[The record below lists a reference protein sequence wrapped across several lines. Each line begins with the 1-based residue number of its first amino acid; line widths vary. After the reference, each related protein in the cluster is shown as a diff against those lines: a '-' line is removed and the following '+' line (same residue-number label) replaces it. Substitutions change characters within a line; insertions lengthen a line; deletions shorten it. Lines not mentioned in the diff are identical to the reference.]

1 MAKKNIPPTE
11 DDNLEYFSG
20 EQASGVQINAEPSE
34 IDIDVDKEIQLDV
47 IFTKNA
53 YEARGIIS
61 PSKNVFV
68 AIELFDSKNVKI
80 NTSTDKIIPETSDK
94 GVFSVI
100 LDTIFIANATK
111 GLLKDE
117 SFLTLKLTF
126 ILRQNTTIGI
136 ASAGATTS
144 DDTVIGRFVPSL
156 GGELLGVREIKVLPN
171 IDLIALQPSNNRVV
185 MGRAGQEFTADQV
198 LYPLIRN
205 RVVDFTHY
213 KAFIDEVMCQNQP
226 ANERFP
232 NSSMRLPFTGV
243 DAYQLLKAATE
254 AYLMTECG
262 FIPEYSNDDKN
273 PYDNP
278 IGTRRFDFLAES
290 SRLGFKATEDNLRRL
305 RNRYLDLLE
314 AESGTKVLP
323 YFKVIRDKLSDLPL
337 KNDREAGNC
346 YGILRSQISSPC
358 MIELIWSY
366 WQEQGLMV
374 QVINAIM
381 LRFQN
386 IRQSES
392 KLDPLFRLEL
402 DPLRNLSNIMWGM
415 VQDEQHTLSISRRA
429 YEYDHQYGLTLI
441 GKAVPQIR
449 SVDSRS
455 NFLDAFHNLLTS
467 CSSFYKDADDTTR
480 IADGF
485 PILNNLRDLHMLL
498 AEGFH
503 NAYGSLTW
511 TARQEML
518 MQQWVL
524 ARPEFREF
532 IGGRIMVPYKEPW
545 MDRVDM
551 VKQMQGWGTTSV
563 TNFHDLATYGEQLL
577 LSIRYNN
584 WSQRE
589 DRNEAANWA
598 LYWRNEIQRY
608 IYAYRTVT
616 NVDLSVDAVQTTP
629 TQRSSQPSILLHRRL
644 ATEAANG
651 SQNGLR
657 VKRA

>member
-11 DDNLEYFSG
+11 DDNLEYFAG
-20 EQASGVQINAEPSE
+20 EQASGVQINVDPSE
-34 IDIDVDKEIQLDV
+34 LELDIDKEIQLDV
-47 IFTKNA
+47 IFTKQA
-53 YEARGIIS
+53 YEARSLNTIRG
-61 PSKNVFV
+61 NVV
-68 AIELFDSKNVKI
+68 AKIELYDSKNVLTTATI
-80 NTSTDKIIPETSDK
+80 NDVKIPETTDK
-94 GVFSVI
+94 GVFSYI
-100 LDTIFIANATK
+100 LDIQVLTRSLSNIIST
-111 GLLKDE
+111 E
-117 SFLTLKLTF
+117 PFLTLKIIF
-126 ILRQNTTIGI
+126 ILRGDTATPN
-136 ASAGATTS
+136 APSAV
-144 DDTVIGRFVPSL
+144 DIVVGRFVTSL
-156 GGELLGVREIKVLPN
+156 NGELLGVREVRLLPN
-171 IDLIALQPSNNRVV
+171 VELIALHPEDNRITL
-185 MGRAGQEFTADQV
+185 GRAGQELTADQV

-213 KAFIDEVMCQNQP
+213 KSFIDEVMCQNQP
-226 ANERFP
+226 VGERFP
-232 NSSMRLPFTGV
+232 NSSMRLPFVGV

-262 FIPEYSNDDKN
+262 FIPEYANTDRN
-273 PYDNP
+273 PYDDSL
-278 IGTRRFDFLAES
+278 GSRRIDFMAES
-290 SRLGFKATEDNLRRL
+290 SRLGFKANDDNLRRL

-323 YFKVIRDKLSDLPL
+323 YFKIIKNKLSDLPL

-358 MIELIWSY
+358 MVELIWSY

-374 QVINAIM
+374 QVMNAIM

-386 IRQSES
+386 IRQSDN
-392 KLDPLFRLEL
+392 KIDPLFRLDL
-402 DPLRNLSNIMWGM
+402 DPLRNLGNIMWGM

-449 SVDSRS
+449 PVDSRS

-467 CSSFYKDADDTTR
+467 CSVFYKDADDTTR

-584 WSQRE
+584 WSQKE

-629 TQRSSQPSILLHRRL
+629 TQRSSQPSMLLQRRL
-644 ATEAANG
+644 AVEAANG
-651 SQNGLR
+651 TQNGLR